1 MAEAS
6 QSVSSSPASGSR
18 LLRSNLVVA
27 IGTALSRLT
36 GLIRIAVFV
45 YVIGRTAL
53 ADAYQIANETPNIVF
68 DLLLGGLLAATLVP
82 LFTSFLHDGDD
93 EATNVVIT
101 VAMTLVTAL
110 TVAAVIAAPLVFGI
124 YTITPSGDV
133 DPEILRSVGT
143 TLTRIFLIQILF
155 YGLTAVAN
163 ALLNAR
169 RRFFAAAW
177 SPILAN
183 LVIIATLLSLPGA
196 GSTEWALDDVVDD
209 RRLRLTLGL
218 GATLGIATMAL
229 VLIPAVIRSG
239 VRYRPVWNWRHPAV
253 AKLLR
258 LSGWTLGFVAAN
270 QIALVVIRNLAEP
283 GSGDAA
289 AYVFA
294 FTFFVLPHGLLA
306 VSVSTT
312 FQPELARA
320 VASDDE
326 ASFVHHTAL
335 GIRIVA
341 LLTVPAAVLILVLRQ
356 PIIGAAFQ
364 RGAFGADDAFL
375 TAQTLGG
382 FALGLVGFS
391 VYMFTLR
398 GFYARQNTRTPFWI
412 NVMKNLINIA
422 LALVLVR
429 SFGVVGLAVAL
440 AVAYLVSAIAI
451 IVALQRRTPT
461 LPVSSIMRAITAM
474 AGAGALM
481 GLVTWLVSGL
491 FDATT
496 GSGAVIRIAVA
507 SIAGLVVYAASL
519 AAMRS
524 PEARW
529 VATRLGA
536 R

>member
-1 MAEAS
+1 MAVPPEP
-6 QSVSSSPASGSR
+6 VPGPDSSAPR
-18 LLRSNLVVA
+18 LVRSNLLVA
-27 IGTALSRLT
+27 AGTALSRLT
-36 GLIRIAVFV
+36 GLLRIAVFV

-53 ADAYQIANETPNIVF
+53 ADAYTIANETPNIVF
-68 DLLLGGLLAATLVP
+68 DLLLGGLLTATLVP
-82 LFTSFLHDGDD
+82 LFTSFLQHDDD
-93 EATNVVIT
+93 EATNAVIT
-101 VAMTLVTAL
+101 VALTLITAL
-110 TVAAVIAAPLVFGI
+110 TVAAVIAAPLIFGV
-124 YTITPSGDV
+124 YTITPSTDV
-133 DPEILRSVGT
+133 DPETLRRVGT

-196 GSTEWALDDVVDD
+196 GSTQWALDDVIDD
-209 RRLRLTLGL
+209 QRLRLTLGL

-229 VLIPAVIRSG
+229 VLIPAVIRAG

-258 LSGWTLGFVAAN
+258 LSGWTVGFVAAN
-270 QIALVVIRNLAEP
+270 QLALVVIRNLAEP

-320 VASDDE
+320 VARDDE
-326 ASFVHHTAL
+326 VAFVHHLSL
-335 GIRIVA
+335 GIRIVSV
-341 LLTVPAAVLILVLRQ
+341 LTIPAAVLILVLRR
-356 PIIGAAFQ
+356 PIIGAAFE
-364 RGAFGADDAFL
+364 RGAFGANDALL

-382 FALGLVGFS
+382 FSIGLVGFS

-398 GFYARQNTRTPFWI
+398 GFYARQNTKTPFWI
-412 NVMKNLINIA
+412 NIVKNLINIA
-422 LALVLVR
+422 LAVVLVR
-429 SFGVVGLAVAL
+429 FFGVVGLAVAL
-440 AVAYLVSAIAI
+440 AIAYLVSAVGI
-451 IVALQRRTPT
+451 IHLLQRRVPT
-461 LPVSSIMRAITAM
+461 LPVGSILAGIAVM
-474 AGAGALM
+474 AGAGVVMGVATWQVSELFSATSGPAAL
-481 GLVTWLVSGL
+481 V
-491 FDATT
+491 
-496 GSGAVIRIAVA
+496 RIAVA
-507 SIAGLVVYAASL
+507 SSAGLIVYALGLIAL
-519 AAMRS
+519 RS

-529 VATRLGA
+529 VSARLRA